1 MKINF
6 SFFFL
11 LFCSVSNA
19 VQFSKQ
25 EIKNIQIYSKAFFTN
40 MKNRKKYIPS
50 LLMSSN
56 TTSSEKD
63 SNNTTKVEYNVFI

>member
-25 EIKNIQIYSKAFFTN
+25 EIKNIQIYSKTFFTN

-63 SNNTTKVEYNVFI
+63 SNNTTKVEYNIFI